1 MLLGDAYAIATV
13 SRTSLAGMPLYAA
26 YGPNLDPARM
36 LERCPRSPVAGSG
49 WVTGWRLTFG
59 GDPVSATVV
68 EAEGEQVFV
77 TLYDVSP
84 LDEPT
89 LDAWEKAES
98 GMEQK
103 IKERV
108 QTLEGPQLAWWYVS
122 PHYEGGLP
130 TPQYLNLLAE
140 CAEAGGAPSDYVAE
154 LRSRPT
160 G

>member
-1 MLLGDAYAIATV
+1 MHAL
-13 SRTSLAGMPLYAA
+13 SRTSVATMPLYAA

-59 GDPVSATVV
+59 GVPVSATVV
-68 EAEGEQVFV
+68 EAAAEQVFV
-77 TLYDVSP
+77 TIYDVSP
-84 LDEPT
+84 QDEPT

-103 IKERV
+103 IKVRV
-108 QTLEGPQLAWWYVS
+108 QTLEGAQLAWWYVS

-130 TPQYLNLLAE
+130 TPQYLNQLAE
-140 CAEAGGAPSDYVAE
+140 AAEAGGAPTEYVTE
-154 LRSRPT
+154 LRTRPT